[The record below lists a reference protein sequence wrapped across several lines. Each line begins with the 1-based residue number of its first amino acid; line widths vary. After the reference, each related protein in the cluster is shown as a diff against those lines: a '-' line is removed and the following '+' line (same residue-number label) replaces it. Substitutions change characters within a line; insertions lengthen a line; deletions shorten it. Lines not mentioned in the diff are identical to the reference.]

1 MPKIIIRENDYTQAG
16 TPDYSNSTVLI
27 AGFAKDGV
35 EKGEVFELSTQKDFV
50 DKVGNIEPSTE
61 TTGADGKT
69 TKIAKSYSNKIAYEL
84 LGLGYP
90 VIYKVITDVTDMNDD
105 SFWEEFKDKAS
116 YDFRYI
122 MTGLLTDNKTANEK
136 IIALANFDAKAAETD
151 IFKTGRG
158 DCIAL
163 CDIDKNKEAVAEII
177 KNSAA
182 KATKESEATTQE
194 STSTDSTE
202 SGSTPNESG
211 STDNES
217 GATGGESENTNE
229 SGNAIKYSAVT
240 ASKYAAYFAPSFC
253 IKGYESPKNDKGEAI
268 YADNIFPASFYYL
281 ACAKRASLNNFDE
294 WFAVAGYTRGVADF
308 AIASTSTNYGE
319 IAIHKLQ
326 ARTATGSDVDS
337 DIAVN
342 LIANFRGNYYL
353 WGNRTAEKLDKELK
367 ASHFLNIRQLCTTL
381 KKQIYVACRRFTF
394 DPNSDVL
401 WINFCNAITPTL
413 ERMKNN
419 QGIENFVIER
429 VDTDLK
435 ATLKAKIRITP
446 IEAVEDFDIE
456 LALEDSMGTT
466 NANISE

>member
-35 EKGEVFELSTQKDFV
+35 EKGKVFELSTQKDFV
-50 DKVGNIEPSTE
+50 DEVSNIEPFTE
-61 TTGADGKT
+61 TTGTDGKN
-69 TKIAKSYSNKIAYEL
+69 TKTVKSYGNKIAYEL

-90 VIYKVITDVTDMNDD
+90 VIYKVITDVADMEKDD
-105 SFWEEFKDKAS
+105 FWEEFKDKAS

-122 MTGLLTDNKTANEK
+122 MTGLLTDNKKANDQ

-151 IFKTGRG
+151 IFSTGRG

-163 CDIDKNKEAVAEII
+163 CDIDKTKEAVTEII
-177 KNSAA
+177 KNSAT

-194 STSTDSTE
+194 STSTE
-202 SGSTPNESG
+202 SGSTPNES
-211 STDNES
+211 E
-217 GATGGESENTNE
+217 AAGGESENNTNE
-229 SGNAIKYSAVT
+229 SGNATKYSAVT

-253 IKGYESPKNDKGEAI
+253 IKGYESPKNSKGEAI

>member
-16 TPDYSNSTVLI
+16 TPEYSNFTVLI

-35 EKGEVFELSTQKDFV
+35 NAGTVFEFSTQAEFV
-50 DKVGNIEPSTE
+50 EKVGHVKYVARSKDNSEAVDTS
-61 TTGADGKT
+61 GN
-69 TKIAKSYSNKIAYEL
+69 KIYKNSYGNKIAYEL

-90 VIYKVITDVTDMNDD
+90 VIYKVITNVSDMNSDV
-105 SFWEEFKDKAS
+105 FWEEFKDKAS

-122 MTGLLTDNKTANEK
+122 MTGLLEDNKTANEQ
-136 IIALANFDAKAAETD
+136 IIKLAKFDEKATD
-151 IFKTGRG
+151 VFATGRG

-163 CDIDKNKEAVAEII
+163 CDIDKDFEQI
-177 KNSAA
+177 
-182 KATKESEATTQE
+182 
-194 STSTDSTE
+194 TSTTVWKTE
-202 SGSTPNESG
+202 AEEIEKEDGQTETVTKTYYKTIS
-211 STDNES
+211 
-217 GATGGESENTNE
+217 
-229 SGNAIKYSAVT
+229 NAAST

-253 IKGYESPKNDKGEAI
+253 MKSYEPKDGKGEKI
-268 YADNIFPASFYYL
+268 YNDNKFPASFYYL

-294 WFAVAGYTRGVADF
+294 WFAVAGYTRGLANF
-308 AIASTSTNYGE
+308 AIDSTNTNYGE

-326 ARTATGSDVDS
+326 ARTKTENTVDA

-353 WGNRTAEKLDKELK
+353 WGNRTAETLDQELK
-367 ASHFLNIRQLCTTL
+367 ASHFLNIRQLCTTI
-381 KKQIYVACRRFTF
+381 KKQIYIACRRFTF
-394 DPNSDVL
+394 DPNSDIL
-401 WINFCNAITPTL
+401 WVNFCNAITPTL

-419 QGIENFVIER
+419 QGIESFVIEK

-456 LALEDSMGTT
+456 LALEDSMGTA
-466 NANISE
+466 NATISE

>member
-27 AGFAKDGV
+27 AGFAKTDKNIASGTVFEFSTQAEFV
-35 EKGEVFELSTQKDFV
+35 EKIGHVKYSEATGTGEEATSIIT
-50 DKVGNIEPSTE
+50 
-61 TTGADGKT
+61 
-69 TKIAKSYSNKIAYEL
+69 SYGNKIAYEL

-90 VIYKVITDVTDMNDD
+90 VIYKVITAVAEMNVAT
-105 SFWEEFKDKAS
+105 FWEEFKDKAS

-122 MTGLLTDNKTANEK
+122 MTGLLTDNKTANDQ
-136 IIALANFDAKAAETD
+136 IINLAKFDAELAKTD
-151 IFKTGRG
+151 IFSTGRG

-163 CDIDKNKEAVAEII
+163 CDIDT
-177 KNSAA
+177 
-182 KATKESEATTQE
+182 TKESVADIKE
-194 STSTDSTE
+194 S
-202 SGSTPNESG
+202 
-211 STDNES
+211 
-217 GATGGESENTNE
+217 A
-229 SGNAIKYSAVT
+229 AT

-253 IKGYESPKNDKGEAI
+253 MRGYEPKDENDAKI
-268 YADNIFPASFYYL
+268 YTNNIFPASFYYL
-281 ACAKRASLNNFDE
+281 ACAKRASINNFDE
-294 WFAVAGYTRGVADF
+294 WFAVAGYTRGLANF
-308 AIASTSTNYGE
+308 AIEATSTNYGE
-319 IAIHKLQ
+319 VAIHKLQ
-326 ARTATGSDVDS
+326 ARTASSSEADDN
-337 DIAVN
+337 IAVN

-353 WGNRTAEKLDKELK
+353 WGNRTAETLDQELK

-394 DPNSDVL
+394 DPNSDIL

-419 QGIENFVIER
+419 QGIESFVIEK

-435 ATLKAKIRITP
+435 ATLKARIRITP

>member
-27 AGFAKDGV
+27 AGFAAEKDAT
-35 EKGEVFELSTQKDFV
+35 KGKVFELSTQKDFV
-50 DKVGNIEPSTE
+50 DKVGYVKYSDDY
-61 TTGADGKT
+61 A
-69 TKIAKSYSNKIAYEL
+69 SYGNKIAYEL

-90 VIYKVITDVTDMNDD
+90 VIYKVITAVAEMNED

-122 MTGLLTDNKTANEK
+122 MTGLLTDNNTANEK
-136 IIALANFDAKAAETD
+136 IIALANFDAEQAKTD

-163 CDIDKNKEAVAEII
+163 CDIDKNFEKLSSTEVWKTEPETEQE
-177 KNSAA
+177 
-182 KATKESEATTQE
+182 TKPEPSETPETSETESEAPGVAAE
-194 STSTDSTE
+194 E
-202 SGSTPNESG
+202 
-211 STDNES
+211 
-217 GATGGESENTNE
+217 GGQAEKVAVAQVKDKTLYKTIY
-229 SGNAIKYSAVT
+229 NACSK
-240 ASKYAAYFAPSFC
+240 ASKYAAYFAPSFGM
-253 IKGYESPKNDKGEAI
+253 KGYANSNYK
-268 YADNIFPASFYYL
+268 DNIFPASFYYL
-281 ACAKRASLNNFDE
+281 ACAKKASLNNFDE

-308 AIASTSTNYGE
+308 AIASTNTNYGE
-319 IAIHKLQ
+319 IAINKLQ
-326 ARTATGSDVDS
+326 ARSAGGNDADA

-353 WGNRTAEKLDKELK
+353 WGNRTAEKLGEELK

>member
-27 AGFAKDGV
+27 AGFAAA
-35 EKGEVFELSTQKDFV
+35 KGADKGKVFELSTQKDFV
-50 DKVGNIEPSTE
+50 DKVGYVKYSDDN
-61 TTGADGKT
+61 A
-69 TKIAKSYSNKIAYEL
+69 SYGNKIAYEL

-90 VIYKVITDVTDMNDD
+90 VIYKVITAVAEMNEN

-122 MTGLLTDNKTANEK
+122 MTGLLTDNSTANEK
-136 IIALANFDAKAAETD
+136 IIALANFDAEAAKTD

-163 CDIDKNKEAVAEII
+163 CDIDKTKEAVAEII
-177 KNSAA
+177 KNSAT

-194 STSTDSTE
+194 STSTE
-202 SGSTPNESG
+202 SGSTPNESEAAG
-211 STDNES
+211 SES
-217 GATGGESENTNE
+217 GATSNGSTG
-229 SGNAIKYSAVT
+229 AIKDSAIK

-253 IKGYESPKNDKGEAI
+253 MKGYANPNYK
-268 YADNIFPASFYYL
+268 DNIFPASFYYL
-281 ACAKRASLNNFDE
+281 ACAKKASLNNFDE

-308 AIASTSTNYGE
+308 AIASTNTNYGE
-319 IAIHKLQ
+319 IAINKLQ
-326 ARTATGSDVDS
+326 ARSAGGSDADA

-353 WGNRTAEKLDKELK
+353 WGNRTAEKLGEELK

-456 LALEDSMGTT
+456 LALEDSMGTA